1 MYVLKGN
8 KGGGNR
14 IGEEM
19 IEESTE
25 KNKEREIR
33 EKYTDSIHH
42 GADQTPIY
50 LSADQHT
57 SP

>member
-14 IGEEM
+14 IG
-19 IEESTE
+19 EESTE

-50 LSADQHT
+50 LSAGQHT